1 MFVKCIKLSVLA
13 SLLLSSS
20 LFSNDGFD
28 EDEFSSDE
36 LIEVV
41 KIEKKDDLTIYGSL
55 TGSAD
60 YSYQD
65 KHTISSSKLSTNI
78 KLEYVLD
85 ESNKI
90 KTTFKAYKDNQTN
103 KDNDQYVDFNELILE
118 STFSNG
124 IDTKFG
130 RQIVVWG
137 KSDNIRIT
145 DILNP
150 MDNTR
155 PGMVDIE
162 DLRLGRAMTKLDY
175 YINNNWAV
183 SGILLHENR
192 YSLMPEL
199 GSDYYMPLPIPNA
212 PSNSIANTGIALSAN
227 ANFEGQDIAFYYS
240 NQYIDNTNYK
250 SNMIGTAYNK
260 VIDSF
265 LIKTE
270 LAYFD
275 NYDTSL
281 VDSKIDSLIGLEY
294 NGIDEG
300 SISIEIANKDDEIQY
315 AVRYTQ
321 SFFNQTLDLTT
332 LYSGFGKELDG
343 GGFLRAWFEY
353 DIDDSFST
361 EFGVISYQGGTKT
374 NFELI
379 KNNDRLFTSLKYSF

>member
-1 MFVKCIKLSVLA
+1 
-13 SLLLSSS
+13 
-20 LFSNDGFD
+20 
-28 EDEFSSDE
+28 
-36 LIEVV
+36 
-41 KIEKKDDLTIYGSL
+41 
-55 TGSAD
+55 
-60 YSYQD
+60 
-65 KHTISSSKLSTNI
+65 
-78 KLEYVLD
+78 
-85 ESNKI
+85 
-90 KTTFKAYKDNQTN
+90 
-103 KDNDQYVDFNELILE
+103 
-118 STFSNG
+118 
-124 IDTKFG
+124 
-130 RQIVVWG
+130 
-137 KSDNIRIT
+137 
-145 DILNP
+145 
-150 MDNTR
+150 
-155 PGMVDIE
+155 
-162 DLRLGRAMTKLDY
+162 
-175 YINNNWAV
+175 
-183 SGILLHENR
+183 
-192 YSLMPEL
+192 
-199 GSDYYMPLPIPNA
+199 
-212 PSNSIANTGIALSAN
+212 
-227 ANFEGQDIAFYYS
+227 
-240 NQYIDNTNYK
+240 
-250 SNMIGTAYNK
+250 MIGTAYNK